1 MRDDSVEVILAKL
14 LGASEEASVQ
24 VLTLYIPNKDK
35 NGKQIKNLT
44 KWIKEAQKVMTAVG
58 RGSTSMPPADG
69 TWFNPENS
77 EIIFEK
83 TTIMYTYV
91 DPDSFEEN
99 VGLLREFLHR
109 FGKETNQG
117 EVVFEFDG
125 KFYRICKYD

>member
-1 MRDDSVEVILAKL
+1 MHDDVEVILAKL
-14 LGASEEASVQ
+14 LGASEEPSVQ

-35 NGKQIKNLT
+35 EGNQIRSLT
-44 KWIKEAQKVMTAVG
+44 RWIKEARKVLTVLG

-69 TWFNPENS
+69 TWFNPETK
-77 EIIFEK
+77 ETIWEK
-83 TTIMYTYV
+83 TTIMYAYV

-125 KFYRICKYD
+125 KFYRIRKYD

>member
-1 MRDDSVEVILAKL
+1 MRDDVEVILAKL
-14 LGASEEASVQ
+14 LGASEEPSVQ

-35 NGKQIKNLT
+35 EGNQIRSLT
-44 KWIKEAQKVMTAVG
+44 RWIKEARKVLTVLG

-69 TWFNPENS
+69 TWFNPETK
-77 EIIFEK
+77 ETIWEK
-83 TTIMYTYV
+83 TTIMYAYV

-125 KFYRICKYD
+125 KFYRIRKYD